1 MTITTGKIAGASA
14 FAFCSPLLLPRRRRR
29 KWCAYAPR
37 SRASTARGH
46 RKIRDG
52 VEMKVKL
59 ADNGP
64 VNRVVKSL
72 ARRHQTIS
80 YVAVTAMPQPDGS
93 QKATA
98 VIIFPEADR
107 GVGEGHRPWD
117 FSPNSTMTNATVDS
131 TVTSVDG
138 QNLCEVQGR
147 RQDIIVPPT
156 RRNHHLSKK
165 SLADLKPGDKIFVA
179 GAKKLDD
186 GTLEAAEYRV
196 RRLRRLALK
205 HSTTNREDEMKKRIL
220 GTAFI
225 LAAILT
231 AAPALSQTPP
241 ARVRGTIEKI
251 DGSDL
256 TIKARDGSSVNV
268 KLADNPRI
276 TAMVKASLD
285 DIKTGTFIGVTA
297 MPQPDGSQKAIG
309 LHIFMDNQRGVV
321 PARFSPW
328 DREPGSTMTNA
339 DVKSTVASVDGQ
351 TLMVKYSDGE
361 KKIIV
366 PPNTPVVKFVPGNA
380 GDLKVGAQVA
390 VLAGPE
396 TAGRIDRCAGDQ
408 CRPRWRGTAD
418 VTFVRARG
426 IPCA

>member
-1 MTITTGKIAGASA
+1 
-14 FAFCSPLLLPRRRRR
+14 
-29 KWCAYAPR
+29 
-37 SRASTARGH
+37 
-46 RKIRDG
+46 
-52 VEMKVKL
+52 
-59 ADNGP
+59 
-64 VNRVVKSL
+64 
-72 ARRHQTIS
+72 
-80 YVAVTAMPQPDGS
+80 
-93 QKATA
+93 
-98 VIIFPEADR
+98 
-107 GVGEGHRPWD
+107 
-117 FSPNSTMTNATVDS
+117 
-131 TVTSVDG
+131 
-138 QNLCEVQGR
+138 
-147 RQDIIVPPT
+147 
-156 RRNHHLSKK
+156 
-165 SLADLKPGDKIFVA
+165 
-179 GAKKLDD
+179 
-186 GTLEAAEYRV
+186 
-196 RRLRRLALK
+196 
-205 HSTTNREDEMKKRIL
+205 MKKRIL

-339 DVKSTVASVDGQ
+339 DVESTVASVDGQ

-390 VLAGPE
+390 VLQGQKQPDGSIAAP
-396 TAGRIDRCAGDQ
+396 AINVGRDGAA
-408 CRPRWRGTAD
+408 P
-418 VTFVRARG
+418 
-426 IPCA
+426 PM